1 MAQRRTF
8 LALYSCSGG
17 AAGGV
22 LTTFSATVIT
32 AHPLFF
38 SQYRQTLFVSDP
50 PPVIYTVSVHSI
62 LGGLVMH
69 HYLTNQIIEKIQT
82 CDDESLLDLILK
94 LLLESGY

>member
-22 LTTFSATVIT
+22 LTTFSATVTT
-32 AHPLFF
+32 AHPLF
-38 SQYRQTLFVSDP
+38 SQYRQTLFVSAP

-62 LGGLVMH
+62 LGGLIMRQD
-69 HYLTNQIIEKIQT
+69 LINQLIEKIQT
-82 CDDESLLDLILK
+82 CEDENLLDLILK
-94 LLLESGY
+94 LLLESSY